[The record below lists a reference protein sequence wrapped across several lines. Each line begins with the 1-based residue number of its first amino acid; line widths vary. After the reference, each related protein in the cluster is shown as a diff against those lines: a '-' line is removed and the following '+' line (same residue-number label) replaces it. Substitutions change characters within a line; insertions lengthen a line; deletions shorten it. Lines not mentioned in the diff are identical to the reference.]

1 MAKRNTFSE
10 DEQVQQRPDLAQFGK
25 VLKYVYPYRSSIAL
39 SIVFMLVAS
48 ATSMVSPLLLK
59 RIINDVVKQDD
70 YRDLVL
76 MIAGMALLALLEI
89 FVTLF
94 QQRIMGTVGHEAI
107 AKIRQ
112 EVFYKL
118 QKLPFEYFDS
128 RPDGK
133 IVVRVTDYVN
143 DLANFFTNQLIQL
156 FIYIVKLVM
165 AIIFMLVIS
174 PPLTLVVLLAVGPMM
189 ACIMK
194 LRKTVRGIFTTHR
207 AKVANRTAFL
217 IEVIMGEK
225 IIKNFNRSEESK
237 KTYMGVHMES
247 VNTWMK
253 IVRLNELNTPIVM
266 LFWNLGMLA
275 LYGISLLLIKNGN
288 SAVTA
293 GTVVVF
299 TSYMSLFSG
308 PLTQIASIIQ
318 QLAQTSSNLER
329 VFDTLEQPLE
339 IEDEENANVLDHIK
353 GRVDFDH
360 VYFEYEENAPVLKD
374 FDLHVEPGQTIALVG
389 PTGAGKSTVINL
401 LTRFYDVKQGAVR
414 IDGIDVRNVTLESLR
429 REVGVLMQDPFIFKG
444 TIIENIRYG
453 KPSATD
459 EECIRA
465 AELIHADEHIRNLS
479 DGYNHIL
486 QERGQGLS
494 AGQKQLISFARIIL
508 KNPSVVILDEA
519 TSSIDTETEGLI
531 QQALAYILKNKT
543 AFVVAHR
550 LSTVRNA
557 DRILYISNYGIAESG
572 THEELMKLNGLYAAL
587 NKAGLQEEN

>member
-10 DEQVQQRPDLAQFGK
+10 DEQVQSRPDLAQFGK
-25 VLKYVYPYRSSIAL
+25 VLKYVYPYSSSIVL

-70 YRDLVL
+70 YKDLVL

-194 LRKTVRGIFTTHR
+194 LRKTVRGIFPTHR

-339 IEDEENANVLDHIK
+339 IEDEKNANVLRHIK

-401 LTRFYDVKQGAVR
+401 LTRFYDVKQGSVK

-479 DGYNHIL
+479 GGYEHVL

-531 QQALAYILKNKT
+531 QEALAYILKNKT

-587 NKAGLQEEN
+587 NKAGLQE